1 MSRIGKLPIPIPP
14 KVEVKVEDRRICV
27 KGPKGELQQELPA
40 GIQADLSDGILQVKR
55 ADDSKSQKALHG
67 LLRALLANAVQGVH
81 EGFTKNLE
89 IEGIGFRAQL
99 EGRELTLNLGFSHP
113 VRYKLPQGIDIKI
126 EKQVRLAISGVDRQ
140 VVGQAAAEI
149 RGLRPPDVYKG
160 KGIRYAG
167 EFIKKKAGKRAA
179 TA

>member
-1 MSRIGKLPIPIPP
+1 MSRVGKLPIPIPP
-14 KVEVKVEDRRICV
+14 KVEVKVEERRICL

-40 GIQADLSDGILQVKR
+40 GIQVDLSDGILQVKR

-67 LLRALLANAVQGVH
+67 LSRALLANAVKGVH
-81 EGFTKNLE
+81 EGFTKQLE

-99 EGRELTLNLGFSHP
+99 EGRELALNLGFSHP
-113 VRYKLPQGIDIKI
+113 LRYKIPQGIDIKI
-126 EKQVRLAISGVDRQ
+126 EKQVRVAISGADRQ
-140 VVGQAAAEI
+140 MVGQVAAEI

-160 KGIRYAG
+160 KGVRYAG
-167 EFIKKKAGKRAA
+167 EFIKKKAGKKGA